1 MELWLGASLI
11 LGLSHELKQNEINVA
26 MKILGVAMEPDGNM
40 KQQCKYMNTHL
51 KLWVKQMRADKLSKL

>member
-1 MELWLGASLI
+1 

-51 KLWVKQMRADKLSKL
+51 KLWVKQMRADELSKL